1 MSLITFDYNTN
12 VIRTQVTD
20 EGEPLFCLADICKVL
35 DSSQP
40 NKVAEAVREEFGCPE
55 QSSEH
60 SEQSSDC
67 LIIMPTDTGYGI
79 KDMAYITEP
88 QLYFVLMRS
97 RSDKAKP
104 FRQWVVNDVLP
115 SIRKTGKYEAPKP
128 EPIVKPKDFKL
139 ADMMESAKIIF
150 DAAGIEGAALA
161 LALDS
166 VAVNETGK
174 SMLKAA
180 GLQLSVPDQKVP
192 LCPTDIGKPLGL
204 TPQAVNSILA
214 ARGLQRK
221 KADGKWEPT
230 EKGKQLGAVLLY
242 VSKKQGTG
250 TPVTQLKWPSDILDK
265 SANLQ

>member
-1 MSLITFDYNTN
+1 MNSITFNYNTN
-12 VIRTQVTD
+12 AIRTQVTD
-20 EGEPLFCLADICKVL
+20 EGEPLFCLADVCKVL
-35 DSSQP
+35 DGNQP
-40 NKVAEAVREEFGCPE
+40 NKVAEAIREEFGCPE
-55 QSSEH
+55 LNSAHVVDSLGR
-60 SEQSSDC
+60 EQEA
-67 LIIMPTDTGYGI
+67 TF
-79 KDMAYITEP
+79 ITEP

-97 RSDKAKP
+97 RSGNARP

-128 EPIVKPKDFKL
+128 EPMAKPKDFKL

-166 VAVNETGK
+166 VAINETGK
-174 SMLKAA
+174 SMIKAA

-192 LCPTDIGKPLGL
+192 LCPRDIGAPLGL
-204 TPQAVNSILA
+204 TPQAVNSILE
-214 ARGLQRK
+214 ARGLQRR

-230 EKGKQLGAVLLY
+230 EKGKRLGAVLLY

>member
-1 MSLITFDYNTN
+1 MDIVSYSFNSIQ
-12 VIRTQVTD
+12 VRTQVT
-20 EGEPLFCLADICKVL
+20 ENGEPLFCLADICKVL
-35 DSSQP
+35 DGNQP
-40 NKVAEAVREEFGCPE
+40 NKVAEAIREEFGLTE
-55 QSSEH
+55 LN
-60 SEQSSDC
+60 SDS
-67 LIIMPTDTGYGI
+67 LVVIPVDTGYGI
-79 KDMAYITEP
+79 KGMTFITEP

-97 RSDKAKP
+97 RSDNARP

-115 SIRKTGKYEAPKP
+115 AIRKTGKYEAPTP

-166 VAVNETGK
+166 VAINETGK
-174 SMLKAA
+174 SMIKAA
-180 GLQLSVPDQKVP
+180 GLQIAAPSQKVL

-204 TPQAVNSILA
+204 TPQAVNSILE
-214 ARGLQRK
+214 ARGLQQK
-221 KADGKWEPT
+221 KANGKWEPT

-250 TPVTQLKWPSDILDK
+250 TPVMQLKWPSDILDK

>member
-20 EGEPLFCLADICKVL
+20 EGEPLFCLADICKAL
-35 DSSQP
+35 GLSNSSV
-40 NKVAEAVREEFGCPE
+40 VASQIKEEFETPKLNLGVIQRE
-55 QSSEH
+55 
-60 SEQSSDC
+60 
-67 LIIMPTDTGYGI
+67 TGPVE
-79 KDMAYITEP
+79 AAFITEP

-97 RSDKAKP
+97 RSENARP

-115 SIRKTGKYEAPKP
+115 SIRKTGKYEAPTP

-166 VAVNETGK
+166 VAINETGK
-174 SMLKAA
+174 SMIKAA
-180 GLQLSVPDQKVP
+180 GLQIAAPNQKVL

-204 TPQAVNSILA
+204 TPQAVNSILE
-214 ARGLQRK
+214 ARGLQQK
-221 KADGKWEPT
+221 KANGKWEPT